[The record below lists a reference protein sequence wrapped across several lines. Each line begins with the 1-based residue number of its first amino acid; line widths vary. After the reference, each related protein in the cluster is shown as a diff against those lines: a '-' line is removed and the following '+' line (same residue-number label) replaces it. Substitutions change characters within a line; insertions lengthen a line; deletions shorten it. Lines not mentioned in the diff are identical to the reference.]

1 MQGVTKRCVMQTFLI
16 ECWSEIQSPLLAS
29 SSGESNSGA
38 AKVHFNFSV
47 VPKVLG

>member
-1 MQGVTKRCVMQTFLI
+1 MKKRLFQCERCAMQTFLI
-16 ECWSEIQSPLLAS
+16 ESEVKAS